1 MTRGLDARL
10 VQGNFRGLCGHY
22 HLKEGKI
29 DPGVSLWQPMRDA
42 GVGVGQA
49 LVLGAFSSPVKV
61 ERSSVRG
68 HGMMLAMASNPP
80 AAVPGE
86 AMASSVQRLEKHVN
100 ADWRTLAT
108 SRQRAKTSRANLVKA
123 LARKTSSDLS
133 IVVFGS
139 LAREEF
145 TEGSDI
151 DWTLLVDGP
160 AESNHFDIA
169 GEIRRVIDD
178 QGIKKP
184 GREGTFGAMTF
195 SHELIHLIGGEDDT
209 NRNTTRR
216 VLLLLESVALG
227 HTEAHDRV
235 VTAALRR
242 YLLEER
248 TFARSSKHPHV
259 PRFLLNDFARYW
271 RTMAVD
277 FAYKSRT
284 RHGDGDALRNF
295 KLRMSRKLIFV
306 SGLLSCFACEL
317 GLARVGGHA
326 ACPGR
331 EEECVDCLRAFM
343 RRTPLEVL
351 AETALQLAE
360 RSPAKKAREILTS
373 VTKAM
378 TAYDKF
384 LAILANK
391 SKRKHLDKLSRD
403 DMESDPL
410 WQNAKVISHEFRD
423 GIDAFFFDSDPNLAK
438 LTREYGVF

>member
-1 MTRGLDARL
+1 
-10 VQGNFRGLCGHY
+10 
-22 HLKEGKI
+22 
-29 DPGVSLWQPMRDA
+29 
-42 GVGVGQA
+42 
-49 LVLGAFSSPVKV
+49 
-61 ERSSVRG
+61 
-68 HGMMLAMASNPP
+68 MMPAMASNPL
-80 AAVPGE
+80 VD
-86 AMASSVQRLEKHVN
+86 SSVQRLEKRVN
-100 ADWRTLAT
+100 ASWRTLAK
-108 SRQRAKTSRANLVKA
+108 SRRQARTSRAKLVEV

-139 LAREEF
+139 LARDEF
-145 TEGSDI
+145 TDGSDV
-151 DWTLLVDGP
+151 DWTLLVDG
-160 AESNHFDIA
+160 AADSKHFELA
-169 GEIRRVIDD
+169 REIRRVVAAL
-178 QGIKKP
+178 GIKQP
-184 GREGTFGAMTF
+184 GREGVFGAMTF

-227 HTEAHDRV
+227 HPEAHERV
-235 VTAALRR
+235 VTGALGR

-248 TFARSSKHPHV
+248 TFARSSKPLHV

-284 RHGDGDALRNF
+284 HYGEGDALRNF

-317 GLARVGGHA
+317 GLAKAGGHA

-343 RRTPLEVL
+343 RRKPLEVL
-351 AETALQLAE
+351 AETALRLAE
-360 RSPAKKAREILTS
+360 RNPAKRAMKILAD

-378 TAYDKF
+378 TAYDDF
-384 LAILANK
+384 LAILAN
-391 SKRKHLDKLSRD
+391 STKRKHLAELSQD
-403 DMESDPL
+403 AMETDPL
-410 WQNAKVISHEFRD
+410 WQKAKLISHEFRD
-423 GIDAFFFDSDPNLAK
+423 GIDAFFFAGDPDLAK